1 MGQPTF
7 RVKQMRP
14 NCNSDGDAYKE
25 NSDPDNNILK
35 GDDAVTPHPH
45 VRQKNEYVAYIN
57 QKRDHERKLDLS
69 RKNYDEN
76 TCSINAPNTSY
87 NEADGDDLNINDH
100 KGLRQSLIMAIEKI
114 QQDSDTNVATLHR
127 KIQDET
133 RDLVKTSSNKITFDD
148 IKCGKTKELSA
159 VDEKAVIYIKC
170 SVVEIIG
177 AICSLIR
184 SKGAKGSHLSW
195 TLSIHISTYPNPKL
209 SNSDKLNFALNARQN
224 ERNVLDLEM
233 RPKRSISKLAVAKLT
248 DKVFFDLN
256 LFKSNRF

>member
-1 MGQPTF
+1 ME
-7 RVKQMRP
+7 MH
-14 NCNSDGDAYKE
+14 NKE
-25 NSDPDNNILK
+25 NLNPSNNIK
-35 GDDAVTPHPH
+35 NEDDAVMPHPH
-45 VRQKNEYVAYIN
+45 ERKKDEYVAKTS

-87 NEADGDDLNINDH
+87 NEADGDDLNINAH

-159 VDEKAVIYIKC
+159 VNEHAVIYIKC

-184 SKGAKGSHLSW
+184 SKGAKSLPP
-195 TLSIHISTYPNPKL
+195 L
-209 SNSDKLNFALNARQN
+209 
-224 ERNVLDLEM
+224 
-233 RPKRSISKLAVAKLT
+233 
-248 DKVFFDLN
+248 
-256 LFKSNRF
+256 